1 MTSTAQH
8 PHRRH
13 RLTVE
18 EYHRMGEAGILA
30 PDARVE
36 LIEGEIIDMAPIG
49 SRHAGIVEQLSYLFE
64 QALRG
69 RAMIRAQNPVSL
81 GARSEPQP
89 DVALVRPRS
98 DFYKSA
104 HPRPSDI
111 LLLVEVADAS
121 LDHDRDVK
129 TPLYAAHGIPEAWLI
144 DLESSLLTR
153 YREPSPA
160 GYGYAELLEA
170 ARSVAV
176 SAFSDV
182 SIDLSA
188 LFAD

>member
-1 MTSTAQH
+1 MTSTAQQ

-36 LIEGEIIDMAPIG
+36 LIEGEIVDMAPIG
-49 SRHAGIVEQLSYLFE
+49 SRHAGIVEQLSHLFE

-98 DFYKSA
+98 DFYKPA

-129 TPLYAAHGIPEAWLI
+129 MPLYAAHGIPEAWLI
-144 DLESSLLTR
+144 DLETSSLTR
-153 YREPSPA
+153 YREPGPA
-160 GYGYAELLEA
+160 GYGHAESLEA

-176 SAFSDV
+176 SAFDDV

>member
-1 MTSTAQH
+1 
-8 PHRRH
+8 
-13 RLTVE
+13 
-18 EYHRMGEAGILA
+18 MGEAGILA

-129 TPLYAAHGIPEAWLI
+129 MPLYAAHGIPEAWLI

-153 YREPSPA
+153 YREPGPA
-160 GYGYAELLEA
+160 GYGRAESLEA
-170 ARSVAV
+170 SRSVAV
-176 SAFSDV
+176 SAFGDV